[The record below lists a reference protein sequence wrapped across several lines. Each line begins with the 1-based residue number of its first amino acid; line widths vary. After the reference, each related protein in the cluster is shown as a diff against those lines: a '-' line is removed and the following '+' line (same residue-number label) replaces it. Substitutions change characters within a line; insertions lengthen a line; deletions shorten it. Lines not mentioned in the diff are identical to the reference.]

1 MNKDSI
7 TQRLRNR
14 AKELN
19 VSYNTLLNQFFYDEF
34 LKLLSQSSYRDL
46 FILKGGILLIH
57 NLGIQQRSTIDIDFL
72 IKELTLDE
80 KELREALEDFLQ
92 SRKGDLY
99 FELEGDAQEIRNEDK
114 YGGLRFRI
122 LGRLSNIRV
131 PFSIDFATG
140 DPVYPSAKLLTY
152 TTALGDIFG
161 LRMYPLETV
170 LAEKLQ
176 TILYRAEANGRSK
189 DLYDIHAILKANE
202 GNLDFGTIRQA
213 MNLTFTYRK
222 TNFDKKQ
229 AEDILSKI
237 NRNTG
242 MKERWKRYREKN
254 PYVGKLEFETVI
266 NSIRELIDNCF
277 G

>member
-19 VSYNTLLNQFFYDEF
+19 VNYNTLLNQFFYDEF
-34 LKLLSQSSYRDL
+34 LKLLSQSSCRDL
-46 FILKGGILLIH
+46 FILKGGILLTH
-57 NLGIQQRSTIDIDFL
+57 NLGIQQRSTIDIDFHV
-72 IKELTLDE
+72 KELTLDE
-80 KELREALEDFLQ
+80 KELREALEDILQ

-122 LGRLSNIRV
+122 WGRLSNIRV

-152 TTALGDIFG
+152 TTALGDTFG

-170 LAEKLQ
+170 LAEKLE

-202 GNLDFGTIRQA
+202 GKLDFGTTRQA

-242 MKERWKRYREKN
+242 MKERWKRYCEKN